1 MCYLCAKHRDMRR
14 FFLLF
19 FLLLGIFSTAF
30 AVENNGN
37 GTLTAHTFTHK
48 DVEYEYWL
56 YIPQNLKENA
66 PLLMVF
72 HGYGSK
78 DFPSTK
84 YGFQPVADREGFV
97 ICYPRGP
104 KDHKGKHYWTVGYQ
118 FHIEKGE
125 ERDDVGMAKRLAK
138 HLQKSYNLSP
148 KHLFATGHS
157 NGGAMCYMLAYLA
170 SDTFTA
176 VAPLSGHIMECR
188 YRALK
193 PKRPIPLME
202 VHGTEDKLSRWNGDP
217 FNNDGWGA
225 DIAIPRAVSLWAA
238 TAHCTYEVTDTLPLK
253 KNRVIAHRYM
263 GGTDNIQ
270 VWLYEVVGGVH
281 NWASDSMDTAS
292 EVWRFFSL
300 YIE

>member
-1 MCYLCAKHRDMRR
+1 MCYLCEKHRDMRR

-19 FLLLGIFSTAF
+19 LLLLGIFSTAF
-30 AVENNGN
+30 AVENGGN
-37 GTLTAHTFTHK
+37 GTLTAHTFKHK
-48 DVEYEYWL
+48 GVEYDYWL
-56 YIPQNLKENA
+56 YIPKNLKDNA

-78 DFPSTK
+78 DIPSIK
-84 YGFQPVADREGFV
+84 YGFQPVADREGFA

-125 ERDDVGMAKRLAK
+125 ERDDIGMAKRLAK
-138 HLQKSYNLSP
+138 HLQKCYKLSP

-157 NGGAMCYMLAYLA
+157 NGGAMCYMLAYQA
-170 SDTFTA
+170 SDCFTA
-176 VAPLSGHIMECR
+176 VAPLSGHIMENR

-202 VHGTEDKLSRWNGDP
+202 VHGTADPLSRWNGDP

-238 TAHCTYEVTDTLPLK
+238 ANRCTYEETDTLPLK

-263 GGTDNIQ
+263 GGTDGNQ
-270 VWLYEVVGGVH
+270 VWLYEVVDGKH
-281 NWASDSMDTAS
+281 NWASESMDTAA
-292 EVWRFFSL
+292 EVWKFFSL
-300 YIE
+300 YIK